1 MINEDFSCTSE
12 SVNEYLTQRRK
23 LMLPHPFPEE
33 ISFGHKKIS
42 QEVREEDCSEKG
54 DNYNNEESID
64 EACEYTDVK
73 YTAPG
78 TDRTIA
84 SIVSDAADHNSFQET
99 SFVHDWL
106 TFSLE
111 DRDGRRLRQLHGME
125 IRALAM
131 EADLASSWNIEDRRI
146 RFESFCIHAA
156 MLESTAYRLIENK
169 RYEAEIHNMTSENNE
184 ALDIRFSR
192 HERRSMSVAFCDSLR
207 FNNLVLELR
216 NMRALMREEI
226 DSKPLSDSYMEVE
239 FLKRE
244 DSLAAH
250 ARMNRKN
257 SVIIIQSFIRMHNYR
272 KILQLSRCSAQR
284 IQASYRAHVSRK
296 SFIRQFG
303 GLPRYIVDLKRQEYR
318 RVVLEQ
324 RRNLYFELNE
334 SLEDLSEF
342 DLAFFDSAALD
353 LLGDECVFLSLEF
366 VLELQRISSGAEIVS
381 EHDLKMDKDP
391 GRFQEIVP
399 ARNNSHR
406 AQHHGKK
413 RRNHILR
420 NCSWK

>member
-1 MINEDFSCTSE
+1 
-12 SVNEYLTQRRK
+12 
-23 LMLPHPFPEE
+23 MLPHPFPEE
-33 ISFGHKKIS
+33 VSFGNKKIS

-84 SIVSDAADHNSFQET
+84 SLVSDAANHNSFQET
-99 SFVHDWL
+99 SFVHDRL

-125 IRALAM
+125 NRSLAI
-131 EADLASSWNIEDRRI
+131 EADLSSTWNIEDRRI
-146 RFESFCIHAA
+146 RFESFCIHTA
-156 MLESTAYRLIENK
+156 MLESTAYRFMENK
-169 RYEAEIHNMTSENNE
+169 RYEAEIHNMTVENHE
-184 ALDIRFSR
+184 ALALRFLR
-192 HERRSMSVAFCDSLR
+192 HERRSMAAAFCDSLR
-207 FNNLVLELR
+207 FNDLVRELR

-226 DSKPLSDSYMEVE
+226 DSKLLSDSYTEVE

-250 ARMNRKN
+250 ARLNRKN
-257 SVIIIQSFIRMHNYR
+257 SAIIIQSFIRMHNYR

-296 SFIRQFG
+296 SFIKQFG
-303 GLPRYIVDLKRQEYR
+303 GLPRYLVDLKRQEYR

-324 RRNLYFELNE
+324 RRNLYFVLNE
-334 SLEDLSEF
+334 SLEELAEI
-342 DLAFFDSAALD
+342 DLAFFDSVAFG
-353 LLGDECVFLSLEF
+353 LLEDSSVFLSLEF

-399 ARNNSHR
+399 ARNNGHR
-406 AQHHGKK
+406 AQHGKK
-413 RRNHILR
+413 RRNHILKS
-420 NCSWK
+420 CSWK